1 MRAYVAATSWF
12 AAGSAVTTALW
23 VAAAVLI
30 LLRGF
35 CNIMDGMIAVEAGK
49 STRVGLLY
57 NEVPDRLAD
66 AATLIG
72 AGFSAGGEANL
83 GWTAALL
90 AVLIAYLRVQ
100 CAVAGIAQDFCGPM
114 AKPMRMILIVAGAL
128 YSAFVSQSWMLTW
141 GPDGGWGTM
150 SAILLI
156 IIVGGIWTFI
166 RRLVRAANQLN
177 LLPQ

>member
-1 MRAYVAATSWF
+1 
-12 AAGSAVTTALW
+12 
-23 VAAAVLI
+23 
-30 LLRGF
+30 
-35 CNIMDGMIAVEAGK
+35 
-49 STRVGLLY
+49 
-57 NEVPDRLAD
+57 
-66 AATLIG
+66 
-72 AGFSAGGEANL
+72 
-83 GWTAALL
+83 
-90 AVLIAYLRVQ
+90 
-100 CAVAGIAQDFCGPM
+100 VAGIAQDFCGPM

-150 SAILLI
+150 AAILLI